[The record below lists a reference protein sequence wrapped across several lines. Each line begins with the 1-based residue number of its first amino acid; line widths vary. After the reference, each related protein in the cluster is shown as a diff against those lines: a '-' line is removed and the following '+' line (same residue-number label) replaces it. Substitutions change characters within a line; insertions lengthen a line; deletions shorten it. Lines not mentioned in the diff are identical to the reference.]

1 MGPRHTLLA
10 VVIAAIWGFNF
21 VVIEVGL
28 DSLPPL
34 LFAALR
40 FAVAAF
46 PAVLFVR
53 RPAVPWRWFAL
64 IGVPLGV
71 GQFGLLFIG
80 MHLGMPAGLTSLVV
94 QTQALFTILFAGLLL
109 GERLR
114 PLQLFGMLVAFGG
127 VALVGA
133 DFGRGGP
140 ALAFLACVTGAA
152 MWGLANVGMRRMN
165 QTTARPPDA
174 LAFMVWMSL
183 TPPLP
188 LLALSLIFEGPRAGL
203 AALRDISLAGVG
215 ALAFNAY
222 VATLVAFGLWG
233 WLMRRYDA
241 GIVAMYSL
249 LVPPFGIASA
259 ALVLDEPVTALQVLA
274 AVLIIG
280 GVAIGGLRRT
290 PAPPESGLVRHVDVA
305 APHSTR

>member
-1 MGPRHTLLA
+1 MLLA

-28 DSLPPL
+28 DDLPPL

-40 FAVAAF
+40 FAAAAF
-46 PAVLFVR
+46 PALFLVR
-53 RPAVPWRWFAL
+53 RPAVSWQWFAL
-64 IGVPLGV
+64 IGLPLGV
-71 GQFGLLFIG
+71 GQFGLLFIS
-80 MHLGMPAGLTSLVV
+80 MRLGMPAGLTSLVV

-109 GERLR
+109 RERLR
-114 PLQLFGMLVAFGG
+114 PLQTYGMLVAFGG
-127 VALVGA
+127 VAVAGV
-133 DFGRGGP
+133 DFGQGSP
-140 ALAFLACVTGAA
+140 ILAFALCVTGAA

-165 QTTARPPDA
+165 QTAARHPDA
-174 LAFMVWMSL
+174 FAFMVWMSL
-183 TPPLP
+183 APPLP
-188 LLALSLIFEGPRAGL
+188 LLALSLIFEGPRADL
-203 AALRDISLAGVG
+203 AALRGISLAGAG

-241 GIVAMYSL
+241 GVVAMYSL

-259 ALVLDEPVTALQVLA
+259 TFVLSERITPLQVLA

-280 GVAIGGLRRT
+280 GVAVGSLRRT
-290 PAPPESGLVRHVDVA
+290 PSPIPPVQRPGLAPTVTT
-305 APHSTR
+305 APAEK